1 MTHSEG
7 LAPRLGRA
15 LLLIP
20 LRKMRRL
27 CANSLF
33 AICWASST
41 TTNVAKF
48 GHFCGTILSCKQ
60 SSHLRECLSANQD
73 DEDEPLPP
81 GRLAERTANRV
92 SSSNDEELERM
103 AAGKQSF
110 RAGGD
115 PPSGVL
121 GWSLADLTVA
131 GGVMLAVSMLVF
143 PALRDSRDGTR
154 LVACQNNQRGIWFLD
169 AVYADNHHKFFPIVR
184 PNENVGMWVARL
196 VEAVPTP
203 RSWKPIWY
211 VPHRPWRRI
220 YAMGRR
226 VILVPTRNQL
236 VTMPRDELAKE
247 TAPLSMCYGY
257 RLAQKVGD
265 GYVYPH
271 SGPSKEKELVFE
283 PLFGDISDDP
293 NAPMKS
299 NHRGGVIQLM
309 GQNGNSRSFS
319 TTSSPAWGGD
329 GDLYHNYLGFVDVG
343 IGADDIVLAPS
354 NAWAFLDLEGQE
366 K

>member
-1 MTHSEG
+1 MREQ
-7 LAPRLGRA
+7 LIRYLLGELDDDERREVRA
-15 LLLIP
+15 LLRDNPELQKE
-20 LRKMRRL
+20 L
-27 CANSLF
+27 
-33 AICWASST
+33 
-41 TTNVAKF
+41 
-48 GHFCGTILSCKQ
+48 
-60 SSHLRECLSANQD
+60 SHLRECLSANQGD
-73 DEDEPLPP
+73 DDEPLPP

-92 SSSNDEELERM
+92 SNSDDEELERM

-115 PPSGVL
+115 PPTGVL

-196 VEAVPTP
+196 VEAGADPKELETFLVCPASSVAADI
-203 RSWKPIWY
+203 RD
-211 VPHRPWRRI
+211 
-220 YAMGRR
+220 GRR

-236 VTMPRDELAKE
+236 VAMPRDELAKA

-271 SGPSKEKELVFE
+271 SGPSKDLVFE
-283 PLFGDISDDP
+283 PLFGDINDDP
-293 NAPMKS
+293 SAPMKS
-299 NHRGGVIQLM
+299 NHRGGVIQLI
-309 GQNGNSRSFS
+309 GQNGNLKSFS
-319 TTSSPAWGGD
+319 TKSSPVWCSD
-329 GDLYHNYLGFVDVG
+329 GDLYHNYLGIVDVG
-343 IGADDIVLAPS
+343 LGADDIVLAPS
-354 NAWAFLDLEGQE
+354 NAWALMDLGGQE